1 MMACVAMEGWWGL
14 VEAVSREKGRQG
26 GRMASLLSRLK
37 LPDLVLINSESVRQY
52 RSVEYGGLLLG

>member
-1 MMACVAMEGWWGL
+1 
-14 VEAVSREKGRQG
+14 
-26 GRMASLLSRLK
+26 MASLLSRLK